1 MDEFDYVVVGA
12 GSAGCVL
19 AARLAEAGNKVCVLE
34 AGPND
39 WNPYIHIPAGYIK
52 NVFSETLTWGF
63 VSEPVPGING
73 RQIPLTQGRGVGGSS
88 SLNGMVYSRGQRGD
102 FDTWAQMGNPGWSY
116 DDVLPFFKKSER
128 RIGDGDPAYHGFDGR
143 LTVADPEKL
152 FPLSDTFI
160 AAAKDIGFPHVRDQ
174 NAGDQ
179 REGVTTWQFT
189 VDPTGRRRVR
199 MSSARAFLKPAL
211 KSGNISLRTN
221 SSATRVLFENGKGAC
236 GVEYRAGKPGS
247 PILRVRARRD
257 VILSS
262 GAINTPR
269 LLQISGVGPQEHL
282 RSIGVDV
289 VRDVPGVG
297 ANLVDHLGVRITAK
311 VRNAESVNERS
322 RGLPLLWEG
331 VKWAFGKPSILAMPP
346 MTMCLYI
353 RSSPHLERPDVQIAF
368 TPGSYRE
375 GFPGALE
382 PYPGVTLGGYRQ
394 RPESRGYVR
403 ARSKDIDVQPAI
415 QPNYLSTRGDQEAA
429 VAVVRTARRL
439 FAAPSFAPY
448 IVEETFPGVSVERDD
463 EIIAFARQYGNTVYH
478 HTGTARMGPDGDK
491 MSVVDA
497 RLRVRGLQGLRVADN
512 SIIPAH
518 ISGATNATAIMIGE
532 KAASIILQ
540 DAQARAA

>member
-19 AARLAEAGNKVCVLE
+19 TARLAEAGNKVCLLE

-52 NVFSETLTWGF
+52 NVFSDTLTWGF
-63 VSEPVPGING
+63 VSEPVPGFNG

-116 DDVLPFFKKSER
+116 DDVLPYFKRSER
-128 RIGDGDPAYHGFDGR
+128 RVGDGDPAYHGFEGR

-152 FPLSDTFI
+152 FPLMDVFI
-160 AAAKDIGFPHVRDQ
+160 AAAKDIGYPHVPDQ

-179 REGVTTWQFT
+179 REGVTIWQFT
-189 VDPTGRRRVR
+189 LDPTGRRRVR
-199 MSSARAFLKPAL
+199 MSSSRAFLKPAL
-211 KSGNISLRTN
+211 KTGNISLRTN
-221 SSATRVLFENGKGAC
+221 SPATRVLFENSRAF
-236 GVEYRAGKPGS
+236 GVEYRAGKAGS
-247 PILRVRARRD
+247 PHCLVRARRE

-269 LLQISGVGPQEHL
+269 LLQISGVGPEEHL

-289 VRDVPGVG
+289 VCAVPGVG
-297 ANLVDHLGVRITAK
+297 ANLVDHLGVRVAAK
-311 VRNAESVNERS
+311 VKNAASVNERS
-322 RGLPLLWEG
+322 HGLPLLWEAA
-331 VKWAFGKPSILAMPP
+331 KWAVGKPSILAMPP
-346 MTMCLYI
+346 MTMCLYL

-375 GFPGALE
+375 GFPGILE

-415 QPNYLSTRGDQEAA
+415 QPNYLSTENDRRAA
-429 VAVVRTARRL
+429 VEVVRTARRL

-448 IVEETFPGVSVERDD
+448 FVDETFPGVAVQSDD
-463 EIIAFARQYGNTVYH
+463 EIIAFARRYGNTVYH
-478 HTGTARMGPDGDK
+478 HTGTARMGPEGDT
-491 MSVVDA
+491 MSVVDN
-497 RLRVRGLQGLRVADN
+497 RLRVRSLEGLRVADN
-512 SIIPAH
+512 SVIPAH

-532 KAASIILQ
+532 KAADIILQ
-540 DAQARAA
+540 DARTSAD